1 MAPRKT
7 ATATPAPVETV
18 PVVPPTTEETADKVV
33 IENVDKFS
41 LVIEKL
47 TSFAL
52 ESKELISIVKAL
64 QKESKKTRGRR
75 ASAPVDPNA
84 KRSPSGFAKPTL
96 LSDELADFMG
106 IEHGSTKA
114 RTEVTRFINDY
125 IKTQK
130 LQDENDKRIIHPNPE
145 FKKLLNLADGE
156 DTSFF
161 KLQAKIKHHFK
172 PTPPVSAPAA
182 VTA

>member
-7 ATATPAPVETV
+7 AATPPAPVETT
-18 PVVPPTTEETADKVV
+18 PAPAATEQAADKVV
-33 IENVDKFS
+33 IENIDKFA

-47 TSFAL
+47 LTFSL
-52 ESKELISIVKAL
+52 EAKELVSIVKTL

-75 ASAPVDPNA
+75 ASVPADPNV

-96 LSDELADFMG
+96 LSDEMCDFMS

-114 RTEVTRFINDY
+114 RTDVTRFINDY
-125 IKTQK
+125 IKK
-130 LQDENDKRIIHPNPE
+130 NNLQDEKDKRIIHPNAA
-145 FKKLLNLADGE
+145 FKKILNLADGE

-172 PTPPVSAPAA
+172 SAAAPAA
-182 VTA
+182 VAV